1 MDKNQPE
8 RGMRSEEE
16 APENSPFTYPVC
28 NTEFSNLEVDLA
40 WTTGNGS
47 QKAKQQLE
55 IFAVEIISWR
65 KKDKFPQ
72 KELLKSH
79 IRMKATVIFSYNLES
94 IFVNKLMFVSKRRSF
109 SCRNYWEFPL
119 TYIRKNFSLVDW
131 TQTFLMSPNRCRH
144 RSKVIPR

>member
-1 MDKNQPE
+1 MHKNQPE
-8 RGMRSEEE
+8 RGMSSEEE

-55 IFAVEIISWR
+55 IFAVEITFLE
-65 KKDKFPQ
+65 KKRQVPPKRTT
-72 KELLKSH
+72 KKSL
-79 IRMKATVIFSYNLES
+79 IKMKATVFFSYNSEN
-94 IFVNKLMFVSKRRSF
+94 IFVNKLMIVSKRRSF

-119 TYIRKNFSLVDW
+119 NCVCKKFSLVDW
-131 TQTFLMSPNRCRH
+131 TEFPMSPNRCRH